1 MYTVQVHFGEGFGST
16 QTCYAPR
23 TMFVVGVSHL
33 TNRSDEAANRKNHK
47 IENLEKED
55 TNC

>member
-1 MYTVQVHFGEGFGST
+1 MSTVQVHFGEGFGST

-23 TMFVVGVSHL
+23 TKFVGGVAHL
-33 TNRSDEAANRKNHK
+33 INRSDSKQNRKNHK